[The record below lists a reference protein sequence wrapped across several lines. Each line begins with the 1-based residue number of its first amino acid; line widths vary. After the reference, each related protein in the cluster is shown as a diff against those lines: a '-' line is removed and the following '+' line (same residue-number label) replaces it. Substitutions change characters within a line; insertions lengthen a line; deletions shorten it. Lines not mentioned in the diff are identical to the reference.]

1 MNHRC
6 RLGNDKPAS
15 AESKRTSGLLQP
27 VVCCLLQRVENSSV
41 SWQRRSNP
49 SCHPAR
55 RPHRIGAGRR
65 GPSPPLLSNLVF
77 GTDTPLPNHAA
88 SYAIDCRT
96 KAEAAPSDLTRKYW
110 LDMAAH
116 WVRLAED
123 TDKRA

>member
-77 GTDTPLPNHAA
+77 GTDRRLENLGSPVLMMSP
-88 SYAIDCRT
+88 
-96 KAEAAPSDLTRKYW
+96 AEFRKLIADETERW
-110 LDMAAH
+110 AKVIKFA
-116 WVRLAED
+116 
-123 TDKRA
+123 K